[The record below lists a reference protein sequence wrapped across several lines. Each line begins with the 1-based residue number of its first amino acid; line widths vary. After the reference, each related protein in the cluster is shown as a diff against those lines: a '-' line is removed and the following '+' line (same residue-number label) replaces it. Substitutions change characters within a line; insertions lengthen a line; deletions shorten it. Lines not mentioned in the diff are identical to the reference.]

1 MLLPAMGLMGRPP
14 GAKVKMRGMGREGG
28 VGEGGV
34 AAFFRRNLPKESPTT
49 IPHLNRL
56 WGKLNA
62 ANSAR
67 ESAGPQTPP
76 RSGRFPLRR
85 FRAVRALLPG
95 EVLD

>member
-1 MLLPAMGLMGRPP
+1 
-14 GAKVKMRGMGREGG
+14 MGREGG
-28 VGEGGV
+28 VGKGGF
-34 AAFFRRNLPKESPTT
+34 AAFFRRNLPKESPAK

-76 RSGRFPLRR
+76 RSGCFPCRR

-95 EVLD
+95 EGLDQRQRPLEGSLSILIS